1 MNIRFAAPSD
11 GARLR
16 RIYAQY
22 IDTPVTFECSLP
34 GSDAFSERIQ
44 RISAAYSF
52 LVCENQDGTAAGYAY
67 AHRQM
72 EREAYQWNAELSVYL
87 DADCTARGLGTRL
100 YRALFAML
108 RLQGV
113 KTVYGAV
120 TVPNPASERLHTA
133 CGFTKLGTYHST
145 GYKCGKWHDVAW
157 FEKSIAPCAGPPQP
171 VLPIHA
177 VPQAQLAAILENA

>member
-1 MNIRFAAPSD
+1 MPAPSD
-11 GARLR
+11 GARLQ

-34 GSDAFSERIQ
+34 GADAFSERIR
-44 RISAAYSF
+44 RISAAYPF
-52 LVCENQDGTAAGYAY
+52 LVCENQDGTAVGYAY

-113 KTVYGAV
+113 KTGLRRGDR
-120 TVPNPASERLHTA
+120 TEPCERALPMPA
-133 CGFTKLGTYHST
+133 CGFTKARHISQHRLQVREMAR
-145 GYKCGKWHDVAW
+145 CGLV
-157 FEKSIAPCAGPPQP
+157 
-171 VLPIHA
+171 
-177 VPQAQLAAILENA
+177 